1 MGKVINDIP
10 FSDMSH
16 NSRVFKLHNRMK
28 ESQSRFS
35 EAIKGRK
42 SDFVFKVKDDS
53 NDSVISK
60 KYDAYLDN
68 LNKKRIPIVKE
79 EVVHK
84 VREKEIKVRE
94 KEIIVREKEIIVK
107 AFHIPIPVEIE
118 EHILS
123 KFNKYL
129 SAFLECPSYNRQVIV
144 SCPSPTTLKIEKLLN
159 YSNPKKIGLTSE
171 LLSDGKLC
179 KAFDWHFNL
188 ISIAKNIRKEDIRM
202 MYIKRNGKLR
212 LYLYVWSFSPLNIN
226 SVYSEYIQEVELF
239 TNDFQILN
247 PYYH

>member
-1 MGKVINDIP
+1 MSKVINDIP

-42 SDFVFKVKDDS
+42 SDFVFKGKDDS
-53 NDSVISK
+53 DYSVISK

-68 LNKKRIPIVKE
+68 LNKKTSPIVKE
-79 EVVHK
+79 SLEEV
-84 VREKEIKVRE
+84 VREKEIE
-94 KEIIVREKEIIVK
+94 IVK

-212 LYLYVWSFSPLNIN
+212 LYLYVYVWSPLDIN

>member
-1 MGKVINDIP
+1 MSKVINDIP

-42 SDFVFKVKDDS
+42 SNFVFKGDDS
-53 NDSVISK
+53 DDSVISK

-68 LNKKRIPIVKE
+68 LNKKRTPIVKE
-79 EVVHK
+79 ESLQEVAHK
-84 VREKEIKVRE
+84 
-94 KEIIVREKEIIVK
+94 VREKEIIVK

-212 LYLYVWSFSPLNIN
+212 LYLYVWSPLDIN

-247 PYYH
+247 PYFH

>member
-16 NSRVFKLHNRMK
+16 NSRVFRLHNRMK

-35 EAIKGRK
+35 EAIKGKK
-42 SDFVFKVKDDS
+42 SNFVFNVKDDS
-53 NDSVISK
+53 DDSVISK

-68 LNKKRIPIVKE
+68 LNKKTSPIVKE
-79 EVVHK
+79 SLQEV
-84 VREKEIKVRE
+84 VREKEIE
-94 KEIIVREKEIIVK
+94 IVK

-188 ISIAKNIRKEDIRM
+188 ISIAKNIRKEDIRI
-202 MYIKRNGKLR
+202 MYIKYNGKLR
-212 LYLYVWSFSPLNIN
+212 LYLYVWSPLDKD
-226 SVYSEYIQEVELF
+226 SEYIQEVELF

>member
-42 SDFVFKVKDDS
+42 SDFVFKGKNDS
-53 NDSVISK
+53 DDSVISK

-68 LNKKRIPIVKE
+68 LNKKRTPIVKE
-79 EVVHK
+79 SLQEVVHK

-94 KEIIVREKEIIVK
+94 KEIEVK
-107 AFHIPIPVEIE
+107 AFHIPIPIEIE

-202 MYIKRNGKLR
+202 MYMKQNGKLR
-212 LYLYVWSFSPLNIN
+212 LHLYVWSLSPLHIY
-226 SVYSEYIQEVELF
+226 SAYSEYIQEVELF

>member
-1 MGKVINDIP
+1 MSKVINDIP

-35 EAIKGRK
+35 EAIKGKK
-42 SDFVFKVKDDS
+42 SNFVFNVKDDS
-53 NDSVISK
+53 DDSVISK

-68 LNKKRIPIVKE
+68 LNKKTSPIVKE
-79 EVVHK
+79 SLEEV
-84 VREKEIKVRE
+84 VREKEIE
-94 KEIIVREKEIIVK
+94 IVK

-212 LYLYVWSFSPLNIN
+212 LYLYVYVWSPLDIN